1 MGQKTTYFCDNCKK
15 ETNKTDLLKEKIPFI
30 KELWAT
36 CGIGYKNALYLGREL
51 KFEELELCPTC
62 HKKYKQIWTDAMVK
76 LANEWI
82 EINKISEQK
91 DSIL

>member
-15 ETNKTDLLKEKIPFI
+15 ETNKTNLLKEKIPFI
-30 KELWAT
+30 NELCVT
-36 CGIGYKNALYLGREL
+36 GGIGNKNVFYLEDEL

-62 HKKYKQIWTDAMVK
+62 YKKYKQIWTDAMVK

-82 EINKISEQK
+82 KINKISEK
-91 DSIL
+91 KEGIV

>member
-30 KELWAT
+30 NELWAT

-62 HKKYKQIWTDAMVK
+62 YKKYKQIWTDAMVK

-91 DSIL
+91 EGIV